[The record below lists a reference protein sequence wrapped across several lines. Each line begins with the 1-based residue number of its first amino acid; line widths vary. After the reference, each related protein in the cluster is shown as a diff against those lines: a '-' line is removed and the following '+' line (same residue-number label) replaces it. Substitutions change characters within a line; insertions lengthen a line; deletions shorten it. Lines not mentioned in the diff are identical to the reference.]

1 MDGFQGKLSRS
12 LQFKLSAWL
21 CSVIVI
27 IAIAGGAYS
36 FSTAF
41 VEANE
46 MQDDQLR
53 QTAALFKSHVAE
65 IASPASRKKV
75 PDADLEFRILVEILG
90 PSGVEV
96 LGIHQDPLPLS
107 GDVSDGLQTIT
118 TKEEPWRIFVAT
130 LSPDQRLVV
139 AQKIAIRDEVARES
153 ATATLIPY
161 AILIPVLLLII
172 GYLVRQMF
180 KPVTQLA
187 RELDLRNEQDLH
199 EISKEKLPMEIVP
212 FVAAINRMLKRV
224 DQSVTQ
230 QRRFVA
236 DAAHEMRTPL
246 TALSLQTEL
255 FDSEEMSEQARERL
269 ATLKSGLER
278 TRLLLNQ
285 LLAFAR
291 AQQEN
296 KAENVEASVQNV
308 FRRVLED
315 LMPLAEA
322 KHIDVGVLTQRD
334 VVLRVREFD
343 LIALV
348 KNLVENAIRYT
359 PEHGKID
366 LSLEADSDAVVI
378 KISDNGPGIPVAERE
393 RVFDPFYR
401 VLGNESQGS
410 GLGLSIVKTIAE
422 RIGAEIHLDDSSG
435 KTESPGLCVTVVFP
449 KKEMPAAQLQ

>member
-21 CSVIVI
+21 CLAIVI
-27 IAIAGGAYS
+27 IAIAGGVYS
-36 FSTAF
+36 FFTAF

-53 QTAALFKSHVAE
+53 QTAALFQSNVAQ
-65 IASPASRKKV
+65 IASPASREKV
-75 PDADLEFRILVEILG
+75 PDANLEFRVLVEILG
-90 PSGVEV
+90 PSGIEV
-96 LGIHQDPLPLS
+96 LGMHQDPLPLS
-107 GDVSDGLQTIT
+107 REVSEGIQTIT
-118 TKEEPWRIFVAT
+118 TKDEPWRIFVAT
-130 LSPDQRLVV
+130 LNPDQRLVV

-187 RELDLRNEQDLH
+187 RELDLRNDQDLH
-199 EISKEKLPMEIVP
+199 EVSKANLPMEILP

-224 DQSVTQ
+224 DQSVVQ

-296 KAENVEASVQNV
+296 NSENAEASVQRV
-308 FRRVLED
+308 FRQVLED

-322 KHIDVGVLTQRD
+322 KHIDIGVLNQND
-334 VVLRVREFD
+334 VVLPVQEFD
-343 LIALV
+343 LLALL
-348 KNLVENAIRYT
+348 KNLVHNAIKYS
-359 PEHGKID
+359 PEGGHID
-366 LSLEADSDAVVI
+366 LSLETSPGKVII
-378 KISDNGPGIPVAERE
+378 KIVDTGIGIAAEERE

-410 GLGLSIVKTIAE
+410 GLGLSIVKAIAE
-422 RIGAEIHLDDSSG
+422 RIGAEIYLEDS
-435 KTESPGLCVTVVFP
+435 KAQTENPGLCVTVVFHP
-449 KKEMPAAQLQ
+449 K

>member
-1 MDGFQGKLSRS
+1 MDGFKGKLNRS

-21 CSVIVI
+21 CSAILV
-27 IAIAGGAYS
+27 IAIAGGVYS
-36 FSTAF
+36 FFTAF

-53 QTAALFKSHVAE
+53 QTAALFKSHVAQIAPPNSRE
-65 IASPASRKKV
+65 IV
-75 PDADLEFRILVEILG
+75 PDADLEFRVLVEILG

-107 GDVSDGLQTIT
+107 SELGDGIQTIT
-118 TKEEPWRIFVAT
+118 TQNEPWRIFIAT
-130 LSPDQRLVV
+130 LNPDQRLVV

-172 GYLVRQMF
+172 AYLIRQMF
-180 KPVTQLA
+180 KPVIQLA
-187 RELDLRNEQDLH
+187 KELDLRKEEDLQ
-199 EISKEKLPMEIVP
+199 EISKENLPSEILP

-246 TALSLQTEL
+246 TALSLQAEL
-255 FDSEEMSEQARERL
+255 FDSEDMSEQARERL

-291 AQQEN
+291 AQQE
-296 KAENVEASVQNV
+296 KTSENAEASVQQV
-308 FRRVLED
+308 FRRALED
-315 LMPLAEA
+315 LLPLAEA

-334 VVLRVREFD
+334 VVLPVREFD

-348 KNLVENAIRYT
+348 KNLVDNAIRYT

-366 LSLEADSDAVVI
+366 ISLELGADAVLI
-378 KISDNGPGIPVAERE
+378 KITDTGPGIPVSERE

-401 VLGNESQGS
+401 TLGNESQGS
-410 GLGLSIVKTIAE
+410 GLGLSIVKTIAD
-422 RIGAEIHLDDSSG
+422 RIGAEIHLEDSTG
-435 KTESPGLCVTVVFP
+435 QTESPGLCVTVVFR
-449 KKEMPAAQLQ
+449 ER

>member
-1 MDGFQGKLSRS
+1 VDGFQGKLNRS

-21 CSVIVI
+21 CSAIVI

-36 FSTAF
+36 FFTAF
-41 VEANE
+41 IEANE

-65 IASPASRKKV
+65 ISSPASRKMV
-75 PDADLEFRILVEILG
+75 PDPNLEFRVLVEILG
-90 PSGVEV
+90 SSGVEV

-107 GDVSDGLQTIT
+107 SDIREGLQTIT
-118 TKEEPWRIFVAT
+118 TKDEPWRIFVAT
-130 LSPDQRLVV
+130 LNPDQRLVV

-172 GYLVRQMF
+172 AYLVRQMF

-187 RELDLRNEQDLH
+187 KELDLRKEQDLH
-199 EISKEKLPMEIVP
+199 EVSKENLPREIVP

-224 DQSVTQ
+224 DQSVAQ

-255 FDSEEMSEQARERL
+255 FDAEDMSEQARERL

-296 KAENVEASVQNV
+296 NAGNAEASVKHI
-308 FRRVLED
+308 FRLALED

-322 KHIDVGVLTQRD
+322 KHIDVGVLSQHD
-334 VVLRVREFD
+334 VVLPVQEFD
-343 LIALV
+343 LLALV
-348 KNLVENAIRYT
+348 KNLVHNAIKYT
-359 PEHGKID
+359 PEGGHID
-366 LSLEADSDAVVI
+366 LSLETPPGKVII
-378 KISDNGPGIPVAERE
+378 KISDNGIGIPEAERE

-401 VLGNESQGS
+401 VLGNENQGS
-410 GLGLSIVKTIAE
+410 GLGLSIVKAIAE
-422 RIGAEIHLDDSSG
+422 RIGAAIHLDDSNRNA
-435 KTESPGLCVTVVFP
+435 ENPGLCVSVVF
-449 KKEMPAAQLQ
+449 EQL

>member
-1 MDGFQGKLSRS
+1 MNRS

-21 CSVIVI
+21 CSAIVI

-36 FSTAF
+36 FFTAF
-41 VEANE
+41 IEANE

-53 QTAALFKSHVAE
+53 QTAALFKSHVAQ
-65 IASPASRKKV
+65 IAPTASREMV
-75 PDADLEFRILVEILG
+75 PDANLEFRVLVEILG
-90 PSGVEV
+90 PSGIEV
-96 LGIHQDPLPLS
+96 LGIHQEPLPLS
-107 GDVSDGLQTIT
+107 NDVSEGIQTIR
-118 TKEEPWRIFVAT
+118 TKEEPWRIFVTT
-130 LSPDQRLVV
+130 LNTRQRLVV

-161 AILIPVLLLII
+161 AILIPVLLFII
-172 GYLVRQMF
+172 GYLVRQTF
-180 KPVTQLA
+180 KPVTQLTK
-187 RELDLRNEQDLH
+187 ELDLRAEQDLH
-199 EISKEKLPMEIVP
+199 EVSKTNLPTEILP

-224 DQSVTQ
+224 DQSVAQ

-255 FDSEEMSEQARERL
+255 FDAEDMSEQARERL

-296 KAENVEASVQNV
+296 NSENAEVSVQYV
-308 FRRVLED
+308 FRRALED

-322 KHIDVGVLTQRD
+322 KHIDVGVLSQHD
-334 VVLRVREFD
+334 AMLRVSEFD

-348 KNLVENAIRYT
+348 KNLVDNAIRYT

-366 LSLEADSDAVVI
+366 LSLEAGPNAVVI
-378 KISDNGPGIPVAERE
+378 KITDTGPGIPESERE

-410 GLGLSIVKTIAE
+410 GLGLSIVKAIAE
-422 RIGAEIHLDDSSG
+422 RLGAEIHLDDSHRQM
-435 KTESPGLCVTVVFP
+435 ENLGLCVTVVFHQ
-449 KKEMPAAQLQ
+449 KLMLVAQP